1 MNQGYVFLNF
11 NDMILLKHWLELFL
25 KDKELSFELIA
36 NELLV
41 NKVTS
46 DPSELHG
53 ILCGMVSGGMNLD
66 NQDWINSLADFINA
80 GEKFPEEVDSLIY
93 QVYEA
98 SVEQLLDGEFSFSM
112 LLPDDLAPI
121 AERAQSLLS
130 WVQGFLLGFGVQQ
143 EGQHSISDEVKEA
156 LTDFS
161 EIAKMDSAMSESEES
176 EQALFEVEEYVRIST
191 MLCFSE
197 LGKTGE
203 TDLSAF
209 RTIH

>member
-1 MNQGYVFLNF
+1 
-11 NDMILLKHWLELFL
+11 MILLKHRLELFL
-25 KDKELSFELIA
+25 KDKEISFEQIA
-36 NELLV
+36 NELLI

-80 GEKFPEEVDSLIY
+80 GDKFPEEVDSLIY

-112 LLPDDLAPI
+112 LLPDDLSPI
-121 AERAQSLLS
+121 AERAQCLIS

-161 EIAKMDSAMSESEES
+161 EIAKMDSAMPESEES
-176 EQALFEVEEYVRIST
+176 EQALFEVEEYVRISA

>member
-1 MNQGYVFLNF
+1 M
-11 NDMILLKHWLELFL
+11 
-25 KDKELSFELIA
+25 KDKELSFEQVA

-41 NKVTS
+41 NKIST

-53 ILCGMVSGGMNLD
+53 ILTGMVSGGMNLD
-66 NQDWINSLADFINA
+66 NQDWINSLSDFINT
-80 GEKFPEEVDSLIY
+80 GEKFPEEVETLIY

-98 SVEQLLDGEFSFSM
+98 TVEQLLDGEFAFSM

-121 AERAQSLLS
+121 AERAQCLIS

-143 EGQHSISDEVKEA
+143 EGQHSLSDEIKEA
-156 LTDFS
+156 LADFS
-161 EIAKMDSAMSESEES
+161 EIAKMESDMSESEES
-176 EQALFEVEEYVRIST
+176 EQALFEVEEYVRISA

>member
-1 MNQGYVFLNF
+1 LS
-11 NDMILLKHWLELFL
+11 
-25 KDKELSFELIA
+25 DKELSFEQIA

-41 NKVTS
+41 NKIST

-53 ILCGMVSGGMNLD
+53 ILSGMVTGGMHLD
-66 NQDWINSLADFINA
+66 NQDWINSLADFINS
-80 GEKFPEEVDSLIY
+80 GDKFPEPVDTLIY
-93 QVYEA
+93 QVYETT
-98 SVEQLLDGEFSFSM
+98 VEQLLDGEFSFSM

-121 AERAQSLLS
+121 AERAQSLIS

-143 EGQHSISDEVKEA
+143 EGQHSLSDEIKEA
-156 LTDFS
+156 LADFS
-161 EIAKMDSAMSESEES
+161 EIAKMESDMPESEES
-176 EQALFEVEEYVRIST
+176 EQALFEVEEYVRISA
-191 MLCFSE
+191 MLCFTE

>member
-1 MNQGYVFLNF
+1 
-11 NDMILLKHWLELFL
+11 MILLKHRLELFL

-36 NELLV
+36 NALLS

-80 GEKFPEEVDSLIY
+80 GDKFPEEVDSLIY

-121 AERAQSLLS
+121 EERAQSLIS

-143 EGQHSISDEVKEA
+143 ESQHSISDEVKEA
-156 LTDFS
+156 LNDFA

-176 EQALFEVEEYVRIST
+176 EQALFEVEEYVRISA
-191 MLCFSE
+191 MLCFGE
-197 LGKTGE
+197 LGKTGD